1 MGQVERI
8 ALTLYTAMCGV
19 DGKLLCGTGSSASLA
34 LYDALEGWKVNPG
47 AGALSRKDGRP
58 GLGRGWQVGHEW
70 AQVGL
75 S

>member
-1 MGQVERI
+1 MRSQ
-8 ALTLYTAMCGV
+8 T
-19 DGKLLCGTGSSASLA
+19 DSSDPRSQ
-34 LYDALEGWKVNPG
+34 DEGWKVNPG